1 MSNLSRLESLIRS
14 TRAMPP
20 KIILY
25 GQPGVGKT
33 TFAAAA
39 KSLLID
45 CENGAGVFH
54 GLVRTPYL
62 ETWPDMA
69 AWLAELRRDWPVDC
83 KALAIDTIDWMM
95 LRIREHVVHEM
106 DPKASDDLVNTLG
119 TSHGG
124 FFKGREVVENV
135 VNCRLLPALN
145 AINAKGVPII
155 LLAHAVPGKSTT
167 PEGYDLRLAEP
178 KILAGFASMFQEW
191 ADAILYASV
200 ENDGGRVVVTQMTNT
215 VTAKNRYG
223 LPAHMKLDWNE
234 LVAAIRSTS
243 DKVTAETSARSN

>member
-135 VNCRLLPALN
+135 VNCRLLPATQRDQRQGRPDHPPRARRAGEVQDPRGLR
-145 AINAKGVPII
+145 PSPRRTQDPRW
-155 LLAHAVPGKSTT
+155 LRLDVPGV
-167 PEGYDLRLAEP
+167 GRCD
-178 KILAGFASMFQEW
+178 
-191 ADAILYASV
+191 SV
-200 ENDGGRVVVTQMTNT
+200 RERRERRRPGGRHADDQHR
-215 VTAKNRYG
+215 TAKNRYG